1 MTEQNAQNNQ
11 QPRQIAQIALV
22 TGASRGIGEAIA
34 KQLAAQGCFVIGTA
48 TTENGA
54 KQIGDRLADQG
65 AGRVLDVR
73 DTAAM
78 DALVK
83 SIEAEFGT
91 ISILVNNAGITK
103 DGLLMRMSEQDF
115 QDILQVHLGAVF
127 HLSKAVL
134 RGMSKARF
142 GRIIN
147 ISSVVGQM
155 GNAGQTNYSAAKA
168 GIEGFSRAL
177 AREMGGRN
185 ITVNCVAPGFIATDM
200 TEVLDEK
207 VRTMML
213 SQIPLGR
220 LGQASEIAAAVGF
233 LAGATAGYIT
243 GTVLPVNGGM
253 YMG

>member
-11 QPRQIAQIALV
+11 PPRQIAQIALV

-83 SIEAEFGT
+83 SIEAEFGA

-155 GNAGQTNYSAAKA
+155 GNAGQTN
-168 GIEGFSRAL
+168 
-177 AREMGGRN
+177 
-185 ITVNCVAPGFIATDM
+185 
-200 TEVLDEK
+200 
-207 VRTMML
+207 
-213 SQIPLGR
+213 
-220 LGQASEIAAAVGF
+220 
-233 LAGATAGYIT
+233 
-243 GTVLPVNGGM
+243 
-253 YMG
+253 

>member
-1 MTEQNAQNNQ
+1 MTEQN
-11 QPRQIAQIALV
+11 QPRQIALV

-34 KQLAAQGCFVIGTA
+34 TQLAAQGCFVIGTA

-54 KQIGDRLADQG
+54 KQIADRLGDQG
-65 AGRVLDVR
+65 TGRVLDVR

-78 DALVK
+78 DALIK
-83 SIEAEFGT
+83 SIEADFGT
-91 ISILVNNAGITK
+91 IVILVNNAGITK
-103 DGLLMRMSEQDF
+103 DGLLMRMPEQDF

-147 ISSVVGQM
+147 ISSVVAQM

-207 VRTMML
+207 VRTAML

-220 LGQASEIAAAVGF
+220 LGQATEIAAAVGF
-233 LAGATAGYIT
+233 LAGTSGGYIT

>member
-1 MTEQNAQNNQ
+1 MTEQII
-11 QPRQIAQIALV
+11 QPRQIALV

-34 KQLAAQGCFVIGTA
+34 AQLAAQGCFVIGTA

-54 KQIGDRLADQG
+54 KQISDRLADQG
-65 AGRVLDVR
+65 TGRVLDVR

-78 DALVK
+78 DALIK
-83 SIEAEFGT
+83 SIEADFGT
-91 ISILVNNAGITK
+91 IAILVNNAGITK
-103 DGLLMRMSEQDF
+103 DGLLMRMPEQDF

-147 ISSVVGQM
+147 ISSVVAQM
-155 GNAGQTNYSAAKA
+155 GNAGQANYAAAKA

-233 LAGATAGYIT
+233 LASVPAGYIT